1 MNVMLHSVV
10 LVVITRLCIFIK
22 THQIVNLKLV
32 TLLCVNCNSM
42 KTIIIIKNY
51 SIKLLI

>member
-1 MNVMLHSVV
+1 MNVMFHSIV

-22 THQIVNLKLV
+22 THQIVNLKFV
-32 TLLCVNCNSM
+32 TLLCVNYNSM

-51 SIKLLI
+51 SVKLFI